1 MPLQFSV
8 TEHFNL
14 PVETVFN
21 GLTDLDAAQHWM
33 KGFVSIEKI
42 KGTKVETGA
51 VWRET
56 RKMYGKKA
64 TEEFEVTS
72 VTPNKEIKLRVDG
85 TKGTTG
91 KGEFLFQYILE
102 ENNNGTQV
110 TLNGEIKGLKGIA
123 AFFGKLFIG
132 GFKKAC
138 VRDLQALNSY
148 LATANKIR

>member
-8 TEHFNL
+8 TEQFNM
-14 PVETVFN
+14 PVEKVFN

-33 KGFVSIEKI
+33 KGFDAIEKI
-42 KGTKVETGA
+42 KGTRVETGA

-64 TEEFEVTS
+64 TEEFEVLS
-72 VTPNKEIKLRVDG
+72 VIPNKEIQLRVDG

-91 KGEFLFQYILE
+91 KGEFLFQYNLE
-102 ENNNGTQV
+102 EKNNGTQV

-138 VRDLQALNSY
+138 VKDLQALNTY
-148 LATANKIR
+148 LSTRS